1 MYRAVKAGRTVIYSS
16 QKGRRAVFKGGKA
29 YKLPPGIDL
38 LDLDEMASPSALY
51 LSDSLPPV
59 AFRGAFQLLITSPK
73 KATWSEFAKFL
84 VVLLDH
90 QETAQDL
97 SSLQLLRPLLHA
109 S

>member
-1 MYRAVKAGRTVIYSS
+1 MTYWMQRDDDCAAAHV
-16 QKGRRAVFKGGKA
+16 
-29 YKLPPGIDL
+29 
-38 LDLDEMASPSALY
+38 
-51 LSDSLPPV
+51 
-59 AFRGAFQLLITSPK
+59 
-73 KATWSEFAKFL
+73 